1 MSWKERMML
10 LLLAALNFTHIL
22 DFMIMMPLG
31 NYLMPHFKIGTR
43 EFSFLVTAYSGSAA
57 ISGFAAA
64 FFVDR
69 FDRKKVLLFGYSG
82 FIAGT
87 IACGFAPTNAWL
99 LVARL
104 VAGFFGGLI
113 GAQVLSM
120 VSDLFGYERR
130 ARAMG
135 AVMSAFAVAST
146 LGIPFAL
153 YLSNLISWHAPFY
166 LVGGLGL
173 LIIPLIVYYLP
184 SMTSHIQQGAGAGE
198 KWKILTGVLED
209 PRQRNALIFSGLV
222 IMGHFM
228 IIPFINPFMEFNNG
242 YPRSVTPLIYLV
254 GGISSFV
261 SANVLGYLA
270 DKSGKLKVFIICVI
284 LSLFLVYGITHIDH
298 LPFTLVLVMFG
309 IWFILS
315 TGRGVTSQALISN
328 VVPPEKRGG
337 FMSFN
342 GSIQQLGTTV
352 AATIAGFVVTRSAD
366 GKIVHYEWLGYLS
379 IVVLLLCAWLGQ
391 KIFSDK

>member
-31 NYLMPHFKIGTR
+31 NYLMPHFNIGTR

-64 FFVDR
+64 FYVDR

-87 IACGFAPTNAWL
+87 IACGFAPTYAWL

-104 VAGFFGGLI
+104 VAGCFGGLI

-173 LIIPLIVYYLP
+173 LIIPLIVLYLP
-184 SMTSHIQQGAGAGE
+184 SMTGHITVGVGAGE
-198 KWKILTGVLED
+198 KWKVLTGVLED
-209 PRQRNALIFSGLV
+209 ARQRNALIFSGLV

-298 LPFTLVLVMFG
+298 LPFSLVLVMFG
-309 IWFILS
+309 LWFILS

-366 GKIVHYEWLGYLS
+366 GKIIHYEWLGYLS
-379 IVVLLLCAWLGQ
+379 IAVLLVCAWLGQ